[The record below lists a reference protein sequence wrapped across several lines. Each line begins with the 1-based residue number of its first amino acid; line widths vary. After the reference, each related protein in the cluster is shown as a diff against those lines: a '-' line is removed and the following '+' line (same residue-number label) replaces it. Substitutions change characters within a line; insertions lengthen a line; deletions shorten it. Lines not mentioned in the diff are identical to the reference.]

1 MKREAKSGDLVRLT
15 STKGA
20 VNQGILVQSKLSH
33 GVQIWQVLLP
43 EGVYSHIRENQ
54 GWDIEVLNE
63 AG

>member
-1 MKREAKSGDLVRLT
+1 MKREAEPGDLVRLT

-20 VNQGILVQSKLSH
+20 VNEGILVQSKLSH
-33 GVQIWQVLLP
+33 GVHIWQVLLP
-43 EGVYSHIRENQ
+43 EGVCFHIREE